1 MFTEIN
7 SLKFR
12 ITECTCEDSRASY
25 DNFSCTGDSP
35 LPQDSNL
42 TVSCVDGSDG
52 SELDSWSVRFGDVIE
67 VKGPNDSALP
77 DMTNCTVTDDAQAEL
92 QVITINTSGDVGLFL
107 KDKFGILELEGCQ
120 VGDDTKDCIVPIVY
134 SYEVNNLVIEN
145 AFITDL
151 ERTRESTTLGL
162 VDRVL
167 SQQDFFENYV
177 GTVVE
182 EDTIDICLDG
192 VYNTSVRAEITTQQ
206 GETCSDDDKY
216 EFDICSV
223 DVEITCISDDGRE
236 CNELE
241 IRDDNCMSTLTF
253 TITLRNVG
261 TKDINVTDFSGLT
274 QVMVSRT
281 EGRLSSFRLL
291 DDIGDGILS
300 GGEVKNLPLSFFS
313 ETVNFCTFVGVY
325 YNANVEATQEI
336 GGSCQVSDTYSV
348 DRTSTE
354 NCRVSW

>member
-12 ITECTCEDSRASY
+12 ITECTCEDSRASH

-134 SYEVNNLVIEN
+134 SYEVNNLGITN

-192 VYNTSVRAEITTQQ
+192 VYNTSVRAEITTPQ

-216 EFDICSV
+216 EF
-223 DVEITCISDDGRE
+223 EIE
-236 CNELE
+236 Y
-241 IRDDNCMSTLTF
+241 
-253 TITLRNVG
+253 V
-261 TKDINVTDFSGLT
+261 
-274 QVMVSRT
+274 
-281 EGRLSSFRLL
+281 
-291 DDIGDGILS
+291 
-300 GGEVKNLPLSFFS
+300 
-313 ETVNFCTFVGVY
+313 
-325 YNANVEATQEI
+325 
-336 GGSCQVSDTYSV
+336 
-348 DRTSTE
+348 
-354 NCRVSW
+354 